1 MTAQGDGGPS
11 AGRHFSTA
19 VLLEPGDPGPQEPPA
34 GTGPDPADE
43 DPDQPMAAQLILLL
57 LKVAMVLGFIAMVF
71 LFLFG
76 VTQVPDESMRPAVRE
91 GDLVV
96 YYRLQKD
103 YAAGDLVVVDD
114 EGAQE
119 VRRVIAVAGDTVDF
133 SADGLVINGYLQ
145 SEQGIYA
152 ETEPFTGGV
161 TYPVTVGEG
170 QVFVMGD
177 NRPSSKD
184 SRLYGPVDVRSG
196 TEGEAMTVIRRRNF

>member
-1 MTAQGDGGPS
+1 MTVSERDGGDRP
-11 AGRHFSTA
+11 AGRHYAAGSPP
-19 VLLEPGDPGPQEPPA
+19 PGDGAPPPGAPGEAEPSLPR
-34 GTGPDPADE
+34 
-43 DPDQPMAAQLILLL
+43 QLLLLL
-57 LKVAMVLGFIAMVF
+57 LKVGMVLGFVAMVF

-76 VTQVPDESMRPAVRE
+76 VVQAPDESMRPAVRE

-96 YYRLQKD
+96 YYRLQRD

-114 EGAQE
+114 GGERE
-119 VRRVIAVAGDTVDF
+119 VRRVVAVAGDEVDF

-152 ETEPFTGGV
+152 ETEPFTGGI

>member
-1 MTAQGDGGPS
+1 MTVSERDGGDRP
-11 AGRHFSTA
+11 AGRHYAAGSPP
-19 VLLEPGDPGPQEPPA
+19 PGDGAPPPGAPGEAEPSLPR
-34 GTGPDPADE
+34 
-43 DPDQPMAAQLILLL
+43 QLLLLL
-57 LKVAMVLGFIAMVF
+57 LKVGMVLGFVAMVF

-76 VTQVPDESMRPAVRE
+76 VVQAPDESMRPAVRE

-96 YYRLQKD
+96 YYRLQRD

-114 EGAQE
+114 GGERE
-119 VRRVIAVAGDTVDF
+119 VRRVVAVAGDEVDF

-152 ETEPFTGGV
+152 ETEPFADGV

-184 SRLYGPVDVRSG
+184 SRIYGPVDIASG

>member
-1 MTAQGDGGPS
+1 MYWS
-11 AGRHFSTA
+11 RGR
-19 VLLEPGDPGPQEPPA
+19 
-34 GTGPDPADE
+34 
-43 DPDQPMAAQLILLL
+43 
-57 LKVAMVLGFIAMVF
+57 
-71 LFLFG
+71 
-76 VTQVPDESMRPAVRE
+76 
-91 GDLVV
+91 
-96 YYRLQKD
+96 D

-114 EGAQE
+114 GGTRE
-119 VRRVIAVAGDTVDF
+119 VRRVVAVAGDEVGF

-152 ETEPFTGGV
+152 ETEPFADGV

-184 SRLYGPVDVRSG
+184 SRLYGPVDIATG

>member
-1 MTAQGDGGPS
+1 MSGRDGGDRP
-11 AGRHFSTA
+11 AGRHYAAGSPPPGEGA
-19 VLLEPGDPGPQEPPA
+19 PPPGAPGEAEPSLPR
-34 GTGPDPADE
+34 
-43 DPDQPMAAQLILLL
+43 QLVLLL
-57 LKVAMVLGFIAMVF
+57 LKVGMVLGFVAMVF

-76 VTQVPDESMRPAVRE
+76 VVQAPDESMRPAVRE

-96 YYRLQKD
+96 YYRLQRD

-114 EGAQE
+114 GGERE
-119 VRRVIAVAGDTVDF
+119 VRRVVAVAGDEVDF